1 MTDGLG
7 RGDEHHLMETVRQ
20 EAQRIYRQFP
30 QGAVELDDL
39 ISYGS
44 IAMLEAEARFDASRG
59 VPINAFVRIRV
70 RGAIIDGVRG
80 GLGTFGRRA
89 YRDFKNRLAAE
100 RARYQTGEALARQT
114 TTSSTDINYGEVSDY
129 AQTLL
134 GSHPCMPEM
143 DSPEDAYGHAEDI
156 AVLRAAIRELNTGET
171 RIVRAMYDFSLN
183 DNSGAKLARKL
194 GVNRSQI
201 CRKHQ
206 RILRKLR
213 RKLRLA
219 NSATLHD

>member
-1 MTDGLG
+1 MGV
-7 RGDEHHLMETVRQ
+7 VRQ
-20 EAQRIYRQFP
+20 EAQRVRRQFP
-30 QGAVELDDL
+30 DGAVELDDL

-44 IAMLEAEARFDASRG
+44 IAMLEAEARFDPSHG
-59 VPINAFVRIRV
+59 VPLEAFARIRI
-70 RGAIIDGVRG
+70 RGAVIDGVRS

-89 YRDFKNRLAAE
+89 YREFKSQLAAE
-100 RARYQTGEALARQT
+100 RVRYQTGD
-114 TTSSTDINYGEVSDY
+114 TSLRATPAEPKDVNYSEVATY

-134 GSHPCMPEM
+134 GNHPCMPQV
-143 DSPEDAYGHAEDI
+143 DSPEDAFSQAEAI
-156 AVLRAAIRELNTGET
+156 AALRSAIRELNTGET
-171 RIVRAMYDFSLN
+171 RIVRAMYDFSLS

-206 RILRKLR
+206 KILRKLR
-213 RKLRLA
+213 RRIRLA